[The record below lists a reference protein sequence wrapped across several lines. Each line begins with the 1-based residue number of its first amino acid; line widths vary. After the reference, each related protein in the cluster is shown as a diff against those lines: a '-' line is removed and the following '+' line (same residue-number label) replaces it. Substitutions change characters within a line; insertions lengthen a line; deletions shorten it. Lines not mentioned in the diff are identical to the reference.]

1 MFINKENVA
10 SGYRKEAHHSE
21 GLSEGLPADP
31 LFDLGSAPP
40 VALLSMPHEEKSLKK
55 ETDRALALAGPE
67 TQFEGFA
74 AHDWGGE
81 NMPCSH
87 LHRQW
92 EGHLD
97 RSQPRTRLKP
107 RRPTL
112 AHRSNR
118 SRIFWHFLGAG
129 VVVVE
134 GSTKELG
141 NSFNEKYSP
150 KVPKCCEL

>member
-67 TQFEGFA
+67 TQLRA
-74 AHDWGGE
+74 LWHMTGE
-81 NMPCSH
+81 
-87 LHRQW
+87 
-92 EGHLD
+92 
-97 RSQPRTRLKP
+97 
-107 RRPTL
+107 RRICHAVTYT
-112 AHRSNR
+112 
-118 SRIFWHFLGAG
+118 
-129 VVVVE
+129 
-134 GSTKELG
+134 GSGKAT
-141 NSFNEKYSP
+141 
-150 KVPKCCEL
+150 